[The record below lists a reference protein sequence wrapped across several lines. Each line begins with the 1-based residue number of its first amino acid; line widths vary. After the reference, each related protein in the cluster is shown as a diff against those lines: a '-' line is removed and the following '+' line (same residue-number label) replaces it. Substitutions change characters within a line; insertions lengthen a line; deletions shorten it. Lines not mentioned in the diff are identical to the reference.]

1 MRRVSFIL
9 AAMLAIGTASAEA
22 QTPVTGPYA
31 EFTTGGAGAGALFG
45 AEVGYGKSAWEFFF
59 ETGRMLNTKSADMDA
74 AAELIANQYLG
85 ASGKPVTFETRQ
97 PVNYY
102 DVGARY
108 KFPTSFGRVMPYAA
122 LGLGG
127 ASVSRSVTFEVA
139 GVDVTNQLPALGVS
153 LGGDLSGSEGA
164 FFFMLGGGAE
174 LALRGRFFVD
184 LSYRYGHAFISEGGT
199 NTHRFQVGIGG
210 RF

>member
-31 EFTTGGAGAGALFG
+31 EFTTGGAGSGALFG
-45 AEVGYGKSAWEFFF
+45 AEVGYSRSSWDFFF
-59 ETGRMLNTKSADMDA
+59 ETGRMLNTKTSAMDDA
-74 AAELIANQYLG
+74 AEVIATQFLG
-85 ASGKPVTFETRQ
+85 TGGRVVTFEAKQ
-97 PVNYY
+97 PITYF

-108 KFPTSFGRVMPYAA
+108 KFPTSGRVQPYA
-122 LGLGG
+122 GLGIGG
-127 ASVSRSVTFEVA
+127 ARVSRSVTFAVA
-139 GVDVTNQLPALGVS
+139 GTDVTDQLASLGVL

-164 FFFMLGGGAE
+164 ALFMLGGGAE
-174 LALRGRFFVD
+174 LALRARYFID
-184 LSYRYGHAFISEGGT
+184 LSYRYGRVFVSSGGINT
-199 NTHRFQVGIGG
+199 NRFQFGIGA